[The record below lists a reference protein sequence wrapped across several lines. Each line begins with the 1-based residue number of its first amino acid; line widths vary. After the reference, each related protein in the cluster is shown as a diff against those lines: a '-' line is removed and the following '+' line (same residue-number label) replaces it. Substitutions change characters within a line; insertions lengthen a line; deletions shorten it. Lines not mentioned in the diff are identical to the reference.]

1 MRDQNDIKQSNPK
14 DEKIDDQK
22 MTVKVVKL
30 NGVPV
35 EEPETE
41 DSQESVVVESYPTS
55 SPSTPISL
63 PTLPEDPTQESL
75 KTSKPDAKKKTKES
89 TFLGDVLDFVKILA
103 GCSICVLFFL
113 NFIAHPV
120 NVSGHSMD
128 PSLAD
133 GEYGFTSIISV
144 ALSQPERGDI
154 VIINQEGADGE
165 TERWVKRVIGLPG
178 ETIEAKNGVVYIDG
192 EPLDESN
199 YLNEDYIEET
209 LAKYQAEHGVS
220 YGPFTSDFGPVT
232 LGEDEYW
239 VMGDNR
245 PYSKDSRYIGPIS
258 SDTLFGKGLLV
269 LYPFNK
275 AGVK

>member
-22 MTVKVVKL
+22 TTVKVVKL
-30 NGVPV
+30 NGVVV
-35 EEPETE
+35 EEPK
-41 DSQESVVVESYPTS
+41 QEELKEKESNS
-55 SPSTPISL
+55 LPSTPTLPL
-63 PTLPEDPTQESL
+63 PTLPEESTQES
-75 KTSKPDAKKKTKES
+75 SKPSKPEKKKKTNES

-154 VIINQEGADGE
+154 VIINQEGANGE

-192 EPLDESN
+192 QPLDESS

-209 LAKYQAEHGVS
+209 LAKYQAEHGLS

-232 LGEDEYW
+232 LGEEEYW

-258 SDTLFGKGLLV
+258 SDTLFGRGLLV

>member
-1 MRDQNDIKQSNPK
+1 MPK
-14 DEKIDDQK
+14 
-22 MTVKVVKL
+22 
-30 NGVPV
+30 
-35 EEPETE
+35 PE
-41 DSQESVVVESYPTS
+41 
-55 SPSTPISL
+55 
-63 PTLPEDPTQESL
+63 
-75 KTSKPDAKKKTKES
+75 AKKKTKES

-154 VIINQEGADGE
+154 VISNQEGANGE

-192 EPLDESN
+192 EPLDESS

-209 LAKYQAEHGVS
+209 LAKYQAEHGVN
-220 YGPFTSDFGPVT
+220 YGTFTSDFGPVT

-275 AGVK
+275 AGIK